1 MKLLIFGPPGA
12 GKGTIAHGLSQR
24 LGIPHIDMG
33 ELLRF
38 EIKHETD
45 IGKEIKSIVAQGQLV
60 PDETVWKVLRSR
72 LASCGQGYILD
83 GFPRTL
89 RQAEMLEAEFPT
101 DRALNLTVSDETVIR
116 RLSARRTCDRCG
128 MIYNLITMPPKV
140 EGVCDRCGGR
150 LIQRE
155 DDTPPVIRSR
165 LEVYRRQTTPVLE
178 YYERRGIL
186 LQVSGEGEVQEVL
199 ERVERLLAI

>member
-12 GKGTIAHGLSQR
+12 GKGTVAHGLSQR